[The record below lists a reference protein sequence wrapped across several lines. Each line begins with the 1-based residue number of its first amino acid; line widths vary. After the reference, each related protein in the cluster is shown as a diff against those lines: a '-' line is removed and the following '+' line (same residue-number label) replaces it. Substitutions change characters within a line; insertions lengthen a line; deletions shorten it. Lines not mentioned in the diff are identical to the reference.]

1 VVRHRLTIT
10 GIVQGVGFRP
20 FVYSLA
26 SRYSLT
32 GMVGNTSSGVV
43 IEIQG
48 AHDAAHAFVDQLRNS
63 PPPLAVIDSIAVE
76 EIEEIHARDE
86 TGFTIVDSLAQPR
99 ASTPISPDIAVCED
113 CLREMRHPSDR
124 RYRYPFINCTNCGP
138 RFTIIQDIPYD
149 RPFTTMRAFPMCAAC
164 EAEYHDPANRRF
176 HAQPNACPVCGPQV
190 SFGSLTR
197 GPAIQAAA
205 EALHSGAILAIKG
218 IGGFHLAC
226 DATNDQAVRKLRD
239 RKGRGEKPFALM
251 ASHLERVA
259 RYAHISDDEAHLL
272 EARQRPIVL
281 LRSRDNPEISPAVAP
296 GNKYLG
302 FLLPYTPLHHLLLGE
317 KPLVMTSGNFSDEP
331 IVKDNGEALSRLAT
345 LADAFLLHNRDIH
358 VVCDDSATRVFEGR
372 ELPIRRSRGY
382 SPMPVKLPHPGP
394 PVLAVGGELKSTFC
408 LARDDNAY
416 LSQHIGDMENLETL
430 AAFEHAFAHFRAL
443 FRAEPERVI
452 CDLHP
457 NYLSSQWAA
466 RYAAEKKLPL
476 IRVQHHHAH
485 LAAVMAEHGLDGSNP
500 VIGVIFDGTGYGT
513 DKAIWG
519 GEILFGDYQGFERL
533 MHLKYVPLPGGDA
546 SIKRPLRMALA
557 HLWAAGLDADLGV
570 GPVELRILRRQ
581 IETGMNCV
589 QTSSMGRLFDAFAAL
604 IDVCKTVSY
613 EAQAAIEMEA
623 LCEGI
628 EIDRGYRF
636 SLQDGVFDPKA
647 LLEGALADLRENVPR
662 AEMAASFHY
671 AVADLVLQCSIAARE
686 RTGVDTVAL
695 SGGVFQ
701 NTTLLKLVTGLL
713 KEFKVLTHS
722 KVPPNDGGLALG
734 QAVIGGASFSSRDS
748 SWQGMAPPH
757 TD

>member
-1 VVRHRLTIT
+1 MT

-26 SRYSLT
+26 ARHSLT
-32 GMVGNTSSGVV
+32 GTVGNTSSGVI

-48 AHDAAHAFVDQLRNS
+48 VGEAARAFIDELRNS
-63 PPPLAVIDSIAVE
+63 PPPLAVIDSIA
-76 EIEEIHARDE
+76 IQDIDAKSDS
-86 TGFTIVDSLAQPR
+86 GFVIVDSRAQPL
-99 ASTPISPDIAVCED
+99 ASTPISPDIAVCAG
-113 CLREMRHPSDR
+113 CLREMFDPADR

-149 RPFTTMRAFPMCAAC
+149 RPLTTMRAFPMCFEC
-164 EAEYHDPANRRF
+164 EAEYHDPGNRRF

-190 SFGSLTR
+190 SFGTLAR
-197 GPAIQAAA
+197 DAAILAAI
-205 EALHSGAILAIKG
+205 EALRDGRIVAIKG

-226 DATNDQAVRKLRD
+226 DATNDLAVRTLRD
-239 RKGRGEKPFALM
+239 RKGRGAKPFAMM
-251 ASHLERVA
+251 ARDLERVR
-259 RYAHISDDEAHLL
+259 RYAHVSDDEAQLL
-272 EARQRPIVL
+272 TAKERPIVL
-281 LRSRDNPEISPAVAP
+281 LRTRDNPEISAAVAP

-317 KPLVMTSGNFSDEP
+317 RPLVMTSGNFSDEP
-331 IVKDNGEALSRLAT
+331 IVKDNDEALSRLAT
-345 LADAFLLHNRDIH
+345 LADAFLFHNRDIH
-358 VVCDDSATRVFEGR
+358 VVCDDSVTRVFETR

-382 SPMPVKLPHPGP
+382 SPMPVKLTHSGP
-394 PVLAVGGELKSTFC
+394 TVLAVGGELKSTFC
-408 LARDDNAY
+408 LTRDDNAY

-457 NYLSSQWAA
+457 NYLSSRWAA
-466 RYAAEKKLPL
+466 EYAAKKQLPL

-485 LAAVMAEHGLDGSNP
+485 LASVMAEHGRDGR

-513 DKAIWG
+513 DGAIWG
-519 GEILFGDYQGFERL
+519 GEILCGGFDGFDRP

-557 HLWAAGLDADLGV
+557 HLWAAGIEWAPTLS
-570 GPVELRILRRQ
+570 PVELRILRRQ
-581 IETGMNCV
+581 LETGMNCV
-589 QTSSMGRLFDAFAAL
+589 PTSSMGRLFDAFAAL
-604 IDVCKTVSY
+604 IGVRETVSY

-623 LCEGI
+623 MCEGVTV
-628 EIDRGYRF
+628 DRGYRF
-636 SLQDGVFDPKA
+636 SIEDGVFDPAPLFKA
-647 LLEGALADLRENVPR
+647 ALEDLRRNVQR
-662 AEMAASFHY
+662 AEIAASFHH
-671 AVADLVLQCSIAARE
+671 AVADLVLHCCETARE
-686 RTGVDTVAL
+686 RSGINTVGL

-701 NTTLLKLVTGLL
+701 NTTLLKLVTEALARQ
-713 KEFKVLTHS
+713 EFEILTHR

-734 QAVIGGASFSSRDS
+734 QAAIGRRVGPAI
-748 SWQGMAPPH
+748 
-757 TD
+757 